1 MRVLLALGS
10 NKGDRCRFIKSA
22 IEKIEGLP
30 RTRVIRMSRI
40 RPYEAWGPAIATF
53 LNTTV
58 LIETRLHPLDLLK
71 NLQDIEIKLHG
82 RERPYKWGPRTI
94 DIDIVLI
101 EDLVIE
107 HPQLKVPHPFMTERI
122 FVLEPAAEIVPHMV
136 HPLKGKT
143 IKALY
148 HSLLR
153 RSQTL

>member
-10 NKGDRCRFIKSA
+10 NKGNRCRFIKRSIGE
-22 IEKIEGLP
+22 IESLP
-30 RTRVIRMSRI
+30 YTRLIRIARI

-58 LIETRLHPLDLLK
+58 LIETGLQPLDLLK

-94 DIDIVLI
+94 DIDILLI
-101 EDLVIE
+101 EDIVIE
-107 HPQLKVPHPFMTERI
+107 HPQLKVPHPFMKERI
-122 FVLEPAAEIVPHMV
+122 FVLEPAAEIVPYMV
-136 HPLKGKT
+136 HPLERKT